1 MRDEERMQKFLAGLL
16 LKAVAH
22 DLVELHP
29 LDGDRVA
36 ATSFAQRLLD
46 FGEAAAQQADD
57 EVVGDVGLRALRPG
71 PVEVLDE
78 GDDALRDGGAYLA
91 RARR

>member
-1 MRDEERMQKFLAGLL
+1 MQKFLAGLL

-29 LDGDRVA
+29 LDDDRVA